1 MRSMNCRASRL
12 VLVAGWVFALAVPAL
27 AIPSGVST
35 TTTLTA
41 PSSGLNGCT
50 QTISVTVTANGK
62 PVTGTVIIDDEFNSN
77 LIQLGSAAL
86 ITDGVV
92 TTRVSLVTGTHSL
105 SANFIADSTNQAS
118 TSATVPV
125 NVTAECDFMPAVSDI
140 TPATNPM
147 NTLTAGQSGSA
158 TVSVI
163 PLPGFAATLTAPM
176 FVTLSCSGLP
186 DGATC
191 GFTPENVEILSTT
204 TGALTSTMVL
214 QTYAASNVKA
224 TPPSPPGNRSNP
236 IAWALLLPGA
246 LGLGG
251 LAFGA
256 RRRRWLY
263 RLSLVALVG
272 LVTML
277 GTTACNPRYNY
288 LNHGPP
294 PNQATPSGTYNI
306 LVTAQFSNGVTSATL
321 PTTFALTVQ

>member
-1 MRSMNCRASRL
+1 MRGINCRDSRL
-12 VLVAGWVFALAVPAL
+12 VLIAGLVIALAVPAL
-27 AIPSGVST
+27 AIPAGVST
-35 TTTLTA
+35 ITTLAA

-50 QTISVTVTANGK
+50 QILSVTVSASGK
-62 PVTGTVIIDDEFNSN
+62 AVTGTVIINDEFNSN

-86 ITDGVV
+86 ITDGAV
-92 TTRVSLVTGTHSL
+92 TTKVSLVTGNHTL
-105 SANFIADSTNQAS
+105 SANFIGDSTNQGS
-118 TSATVPV
+118 TSTTVPV
-125 NVTAECDFMPAVSDI
+125 SVTAECDFMPAVSDI
-140 TPATNPM
+140 TPATTPM

-163 PLPGFAATLTAPM
+163 PLPGFASTLTAPM

-186 DGATC
+186 DGASC

-204 TGALTSTMVL
+204 TGALTSMMVL
-214 QTYAASNVKA
+214 QTYAASSVKA

-236 IAWALLLPGA
+236 IVWALMLPGA

-251 LAFGA
+251 LAFGT

-263 RLSLVALVG
+263 RLSLLALVG

-277 GTTACNPRYNY
+277 GATACSPRYNY

-294 PNQATPSGTYNI
+294 PNQATLPGTYNI